1 MRLLSIKWDKST
13 YKTQALSSLW
23 WENTRKEESWEESY
37 TLIQIAEENIHA
49 QIIIYSC
56 LASHDKRQEAQQLK
70 GGEEIS
76 SFRED
81 QIVWN
86 QTWFIFRGGNVKMFE
101 RGTIPQSDDS
111 FLRHKVLLRSR
122 TTERFFLVKVKEGFS
137 LASHR
142 INIFCLCNSILNT
155 QIHWPGDS
163 GIFLISER
171 HWKTTLHQPQF
182 SCWSLLDELRRR
194 KNNQWSKSVPVW
206 MWFIFQTAY
215 SQIIIY
221 GALAVEHEPIDGNV
235 GQFNRCLAFF
245 YFN

>member
-1 MRLLSIKWDKST
+1 MPRFMRLLSIKWDKST
-13 YKTQALSSLW
+13 YKTRAFSSLW
-23 WENTRKEESWEESY
+23 WENTQKEESWEESY
-37 TLIQIAEENIHA
+37 TLIQIAEENIYA

-56 LASHDKRQEAQQLK
+56 LASHDRRQEAQQLK

-122 TTERFFLVKVKEGFS
+122 MTERFFLVKVKEGFS

-142 INIFCLCNSILNT
+142 INIFVWVIPFWTRRFIDLVIPAFSSSRSGTGRLHSISHNSLVGVY
-155 QIHWPGDS
+155 WMSSAG
-163 GIFLISER
+163 G
-171 HWKTTLHQPQF
+171 KTINGPNLFQCGCGSFFRPLTAK
-182 SCWSLLDELRRR
+182 SLFMEL
-194 KNNQWSKSVPVW
+194 
-206 MWFIFQTAY
+206 
-215 SQIIIY
+215 
-221 GALAVEHEPIDGNV
+221 
-235 GQFNRCLAFF
+235 
-245 YFN
+245 